1 MTRQPPELQTI
12 DPKRRQLLHTSWR
25 EGFKK
30 KKGAGVIRQV
40 HKNTKNVQHKLGFT
54 ALSFIQMVH
63 NHYTPTYKCGRE
75 FGGPNYNDHMTE
87 LPQLFAASIF
97 IR

>member
-1 MTRQPPELQTI
+1 MHHGGEDLKKEKQKGKSLQVY
-12 DPKRRQLLHTSWR
+12 
-25 EGFKK
+25 KK
-30 KKGAGVIRQV
+30 
-40 HKNTKNVQHKLGFT
+40 TKNVQHKFGFT

-75 FGGPNYNDHMTE
+75 FDGPNYNDHMRE
-87 LPQLFAASIF
+87 LLQLFAASKF